1 MLHHC
6 WYVCVPLYAIVVVAS
21 SITILSRSIVPIS
34 CRLNEIVSIY
44 LSSNKNNR
52 QKDNENQSTEKD
64 CGKRARRVVW
74 TYQAHSTA
82 SSGKETPPC
91 LLHPLQYVSFVAYPS
106 TVPLAGGHIFFFGHN
121 DQSIPIHTHF
131 HFLLFASFTYT
142 SIGRYLSTRLMYVL
156 SIVSRGS
163 GTYS

>member
-21 SITILSRSIVPIS
+21 SITINIIS
-34 CRLNEIVSIY
+34 LNRANL
-44 LSSNKNNR
+44 LSSKWNSINR